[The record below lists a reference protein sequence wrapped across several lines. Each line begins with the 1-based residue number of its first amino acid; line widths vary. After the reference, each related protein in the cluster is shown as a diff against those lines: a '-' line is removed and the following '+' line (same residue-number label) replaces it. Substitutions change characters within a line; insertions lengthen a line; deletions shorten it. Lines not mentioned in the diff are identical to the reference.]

1 MIEQVMAAMELFAP
15 GVDISSVWEDK
26 DARLPFVLMLAGAV
40 LGAFAGARLK
50 PKKDGEPKQ
59 AMIDEVNNDDAEDLD

>member
-26 DARLPFVLMLAGAV
+26 DARLPFALMMAGIV

-50 PKKDGEPKQ
+50 PKKEEEPGL
-59 AMIDEVNNDDAEDLD
+59 AMIDEVNNNDVEDLD